1 MAVSLGAG
9 VVLSSATTT
18 AAMAATPATAPANSL
33 ESLNGTD
40 VVLTTV
46 GTEPSAVVNRYKN
59 VFSSVP
65 DPSAVFFRNK
75 VGVLK
80 LAAGC
85 HGLVEQVQVFDVATG
100 KREMSATPFP
110 EGGGGAGNVSYEPV
124 SNSILAFGA
133 TVKKVSLTGT
143 VTNGFAAAAG
153 TTNVSFARATDSK
166 NRVWCGNYPAG
177 SATRFDPATG
187 ATIHTPRVHA
197 DAQYVRSLAVDARDN
212 VYAGTGA
219 QNPRIVTWHTDS
231 PTILREIALPSAV
244 AKGFVRS
251 ISAHSGWLFVY
262 FDGADGTLTFK
273 AYDIAAGA
281 WKTLPWAWAPAGRV
295 SAGLG
300 ASGDIYAVWNTVG
313 THKLMKINP
322 KTMAAETVC
331 LVPDT
336 PRALNVET
344 INGAT
349 SVNLLCGDGK
359 NNKYVKVSVAGKVIT
374 QTVPIAF
381 ATSPFQIQTLLPAA
395 SGTVMYLGAFMGD
408 GIGSVDLGT
417 RATWRSPTETGIA
430 QIEGMFQYDATSIY
444 VGSYGG
450 GRLFRFNPQTKSVT
464 SLIELCE
471 KYLQSRPFAWA
482 RAGGRVVAGTV
493 AEYGHNTGALVSINP
508 LNNSDISVV
517 SGPVLGQSVLGLVGE
532 GDIVYG
538 TTGIKGGYGSAN
550 DTKPAHVF
558 AWNARLKQL
567 VWKRALTGEVE
578 VNSPILVSGVLYVST
593 NNGVIRL
600 NKSSGSVVS
609 AYKLLNRAAP
619 AGYKTSSIS
628 YLPSVRSILHE
639 AGGTVT
645 VLDMESRTKKE
656 ILRGSYSNMVVSS
669 KGKLYLA
676 ENGTDVVEVS
686 TVQKPSIRSAADLVT
701 VGTDGWLYVARSL
714 GGGKFAPPMR
724 ADSGFGTYVRSCH
737 VADWNG
743 DGILDVIT
751 SHGDGTL
758 QVHKGLP
765 EGGFAPGIV
774 VGVSGWLDRKM
785 AIGKWGSTLSVVASE
800 NISGALQ
807 AWPVL
812 STGKLGTP
820 VAIGSGWKRK
830 QMVMLVPSR
839 STAAALIVNDNGSLY
854 RYARTSTGK
863 VSTTPVRLSTGGY
876 TGMTAFSPVIGHRT
890 GFNGVVGIDLAGGVK
905 YGDVASSSVGTPVS
919 YPFLMKGYKF
929 ASS

>member
-9 VVLSSATTT
+9 AVLSSVT
-18 AAMAATPATAPANSL
+18 TPAANAASVPTGSL
-33 ESLNGTD
+33 ESLSATD
-40 VVLTTV
+40 VVLSTV
-46 GTEPSAVVNRYKN
+46 GTEPSAVLRRFTN
-59 VFSSVP
+59 VFNSVP

-75 VGVLK
+75 AGVLK

-85 HGLVEQVQVFDVATG
+85 HGLAEQVQVFDVATG

-124 SNSILAFGA
+124 SNSILAFGS

-143 VTNGFAAAAG
+143 VTNGFAAATG
-153 TTNVSFARATDSK
+153 TTNVAFARATDSK
-166 NRVWCGNYPAG
+166 NRVWCGNYPTG

-187 ATIHTPRVHA
+187 ATTSTPRVHA
-197 DAQYVRSLAVDARDN
+197 DAQYVRTLAVDANDN

-231 PTILREIALPSAV
+231 PTKLREIALPNTA

-251 ISAHSGWLFVY
+251 ITAHSGLLFVF
-262 FDGADGTLTFK
+262 FDGADGTLTFR

-295 SAGLG
+295 SAGSG

-336 PRALNVET
+336 PRALSVEI

-349 SVNLLCGDGK
+349 SVNLLCGEGQ
-359 NNKYVKVSVAGKVIT
+359 NYKYIKVSVAGKAIA
-374 QTVPIAF
+374 QTVAIAF
-381 ATSPFQIQTLLPAA
+381 ASSPFKVQTLMPAA

-417 RATWRSPTETGIA
+417 RATWRSSTETGIA
-430 QIEGMFQYDATSIY
+430 QIEGMFQYDDSSIY

-450 GRLFRFNPQTKSVT
+450 GRLFRFNPQTKAVT
-464 SLIELCE
+464 PLIELGE

-493 AEYGHNTGALVSINP
+493 AEYGHNTGALISINP

-517 SGPVLGQSVLGLVGE
+517 SGPVTGQSVLGLVGE

-538 TTGIKGGYGSAN
+538 TTGIKGGYGSVN

-578 VNSPILVSGVLYVST
+578 INSPILVSGVLYVST

-600 NKSSGSVVS
+600 NKSTGSLVS
-609 AYKLLNRAAP
+609 KYKLLNRDADAA
-619 AGYKTSSIS
+619 YKTSSIS
-628 YLPSVRSILHE
+628 YLASVGSILHE
-639 AGGTVT
+639 SGGTVT
-645 VLDMESRTKKE
+645 VLDMASRTKKE

-669 KGKLYLA
+669 AGKLYFT
-676 ENGTDVVEVS
+676 ENGTNVVEVS
-686 TVQKPSIRSAADLVT
+686 TVQKPSIGSAADLVT
-701 VGTDGWLYVARSL
+701 VGTDGWLYVTRSL
-714 GGGKFAPPMR
+714 GGGKFAAPLR
-724 ADSGFGTYVRSCH
+724 TDSGFATYVRSCH
-737 VADWNG
+737 VVDWNG
-743 DGILDVIT
+743 DGIFDVVT
-751 SHGDGTL
+751 NHGDGTL
-758 QVHKGLP
+758 QLHRGLK
-765 EGGFAPGIV
+765 EGGFAAGTV
-774 VGVSGWLDRKM
+774 VGASGWLDRKI
-785 AIGKWGSTLSVVASE
+785 AIGKWGTTLSVLASE
-800 NISGALQ
+800 NVGGALK

-812 STGKLGTP
+812 SSGQLGTP
-820 VAIGSGWKRK
+820 VTIGSGWKRK

-839 STAAALIVNDNGSLY
+839 TTSAALIVNEAGSLF

-863 VSTTPVRLSTGGY
+863 VSTVPVRVSTGGF
-876 TGMTAFSPVIGHRT
+876 TEMTAMT
-890 GFNGVVGIDLAGGVK
+890 GVVNHKTGLNGIVGVDLAGAVK
-905 YGDVASSSVGTPVS
+905 YTDVAATSVGTPIKYS
-919 YPFLMKGYKF
+919 FLMKSYRF